1 MTQPKRARVQAARTE
16 PSPPVTPAGSAPT
29 HDPAVSLTTLPS
41 GLRIVS
47 ERMTHAATVSL
58 GIWIGAGS
66 RDELPHEHGLAH
78 LLEHMAFKGTARRS
92 ALQIA
97 EEIESVGGDLN
108 AATSVEYTCYTAR
121 VLGEDLPLAV
131 DILAD
136 ILTAPA
142 LTEEELA
149 REKGVILQEIG
160 AVNDTPD
167 DLVYDR
173 FLQAAFPEQPLGR
186 PILGTAQT
194 VAGFTPEAI
203 RAYLARHYHAGN
215 MVLAAAGAVDHA
227 ELVALAEAALVTLPA
242 APSPIPAP
250 RDGARYH
257 GGEARIEGDEEQVH
271 LVLGF
276 PGKPFRDGAHYP
288 LQIFSSVLGGG
299 LSSRLFQEVREK
311 RGLAYAIDAFHWPF
325 SDCGVFGISAGTAP
339 EDVGTLTE
347 VAFDCLRQAAEDVS
361 EAEVARARA
370 QMKVGLLAS
379 LESPGGKLEQM
390 ARQVLVFG
398 RALPREELARRLD
411 AVTLDQVRE
420 AGRALLGGHLTVA
433 AVGPL
438 DHLAPAANL
447 RTLLAT
453 GR

>member
-1 MTQPKRARVQAARTE
+1 MIATGPAEIAELAA
-16 PSPPVTPAGSAPT
+16 PVAPGA
-29 HDPAVSLTTLPS
+29 HDPEVDLTTLPS
-41 GLRIVS
+41 GLRVVS
-47 ERMTHAATVSL
+47 QHMAHASTVSL

-66 RDELPHEHGLAH
+66 RDELPGEHGLAH
-78 LLEHMAFKGTARRS
+78 LLEHMAFKGTARRN
-92 ALQIA
+92 ARQIA

-121 VLGEDLPLAV
+121 VLGSDLALAV

-160 AVNDTPD
+160 AVQDTPD

-173 FLQAAFPEQPLGR
+173 FLQAAFPDQPLGR
-186 PILGTAQT
+186 PILGTAKT
-194 VAGFTPEAI
+194 VTGFSPEAI

-215 MVLAAAGAVDHA
+215 MVLAASGAVDHA
-227 ELVALAEAALVTLPA
+227 ALVALAEEAFAGLPQTPSTVTQ
-242 APSPIPAP
+242 
-250 RDGARYH
+250 RDPGSYR
-257 GGEARIEGDEEQVH
+257 GGEARINGDEEQVH

-276 PGKPFRDGAHYP
+276 PGLPFRDGAHYP

-299 LSSRLFQEVREK
+299 LSSRLFQEVREQ
-311 RGLAYAIDAFHWPF
+311 RGLAYSIDAFHWPF

-339 EDVGTLTE
+339 EDAAELID
-347 VAFDCLRQAAEDVS
+347 VALASLRQAAEDVS
-361 EAEVARARA
+361 EVEVARARA

-398 RALPREELARRLD
+398 RAIPREELAHRLD
-411 AVTLDQVRE
+411 AVTLEDVRA
-420 AGRALLGGHLTVA
+420 AGRSLLGHQPTIA

-438 DHLAPAANL
+438 AGLPSAGRLLQAA
-447 RTLLAT
+447 RAKD
-453 GR
+453 

>member
-1 MTQPKRARVQAARTE
+1 MSATGPAEIAEIVA
-16 PSPPVTPAGSAPT
+16 PVIDGQGR
-29 HDPAVSLTTLPS
+29 HDPDVGLTVLPS
-41 GLRIVS
+41 GLRVVS
-47 ERMTHAATVSL
+47 QHMDHAATVSL
-58 GIWIGAGS
+58 GIWIGAGA

-78 LLEHMAFKGTARRS
+78 LLEHMAFKGTARRN

-121 VLGEDLPLAV
+121 VLGQDLGLAV

-142 LTEEELA
+142 LTDEELK
-149 REKGVILQEIG
+149 REKGVILQEIS
-160 AVNDTPD
+160 AVQDTPD

-173 FLQAAFPEQPLGR
+173 FLQAAFPDQPLGR
-186 PILGTAQT
+186 PILGTAKT
-194 VAGFTPEAI
+194 VKSFTPDAI
-203 RAYLARHYHAGN
+203 RSYLATHYHAGN
-215 MVLAAAGAVDHA
+215 MVLAASGAVDHA
-227 ELVALAEAALVTLPA
+227 ELVALAKKHLAALPAQPA
-242 APSPIPAP
+242 AIPA
-250 RDGARYH
+250 REAGQYR
-257 GGEARIEGDEEQVH
+257 GGEARIGSDEEQVH

-276 PGKPFRDGAHYP
+276 PGLPFTNGAHYP

-299 LSSRLFQEVREK
+299 LSSRLFQEVREQ
-311 RGLAYAIDAFHWPF
+311 RGLAYAVDAFHWPF

-339 EDVGTLTE
+339 EDVGELVE
-347 VAFDCLRQAAEDVS
+347 VSLACLRQASEDVT
-361 EAEVARARA
+361 EEEVARARA

-398 RALPREELARRLD
+398 RAIPREELAARLD
-411 AVTLDQVRE
+411 AVTLADVRA
-420 AGRALLGGHLTVA
+420 AGRSLLGHQPTIA

-438 DHLAPAANL
+438 QGLPPAKRL
-447 RTLLAT
+447 RHAA
-453 GR
+453 RAAD

>member
-1 MTQPKRARVQAARTE
+1 MTAGKTLKAKTE
-16 PSPPVTPAGSAPT
+16 KPVKPGEAG

-47 ERMTHAATVSL
+47 ERMAHASTVSL
-58 GIWIGAGS
+58 GIWIGAGA

-78 LLEHMAFKGTARRS
+78 LLEHMAFKGTARRT
-92 ALQIA
+92 ALEIA

-121 VLGEDLPLAV
+121 VLGQDLPLAV

-136 ILTAPA
+136 ILTQPA
-142 LTEEELA
+142 LSEDELA

-160 AVNDTPD
+160 AVQDTPD

-186 PILGTAQT
+186 PILGTAET
-194 VAGFTPEAI
+194 VKSFTPEAI
-203 RAYLARHYHAGN
+203 RAYLGRHYHAGN
-215 MVLAAAGAVDHA
+215 MVLAAAGAVDHD
-227 ELVALAEAALVTLPA
+227 ELVALAEQALAALPARPALAAEARSPA
-242 APSPIPAP
+242 A
-250 RDGARYH
+250 YQ
-257 GGEARIEGDEEQVH
+257 GGEARIDGDEEQVH
-271 LVLGF
+271 IVLGF
-276 PGKPFRDGAHYP
+276 PGKPFANGVHYP
-288 LQIFSSVLGGG
+288 LQIFSAVLGGG
-299 LSSRLFQEVREK
+299 LSSRLFQEVRER
-311 RGLAYAIDAFHWPF
+311 RGLAYAVDAFHWPF

-339 EDVGTLTE
+339 EDVGEL
-347 VAFDCLRQAAEDVS
+347 VAVALDCLAQAARDVS

-398 RALPREELARRLD
+398 RAIPREELARRLD
-411 AVTLDQVRE
+411 AVSLADVRA
-420 AGRALLGGHLTVA
+420 AGEALLDGVVTVA

-438 DHLAPAANL
+438 DGLAPATAL
-447 RTLLAT
+447 RAMLA
-453 GR
+453 RAA

>member
-1 MTQPKRARVQAARTE
+1 MIVAGPAETAELLAPAQASGR
-16 PSPPVTPAGSAPT
+16 
-29 HDPAVSLTTLPS
+29 HDPAVGLTVLPS
-41 GLRIVS
+41 GLRIAS
-47 ERMTHAATVSL
+47 QHMPHAATVSL

-66 RDELPHEHGLAH
+66 RDELPGEHGLAH

-121 VLGEDLPLAV
+121 VLGSDLPLAV

-136 ILTAPA
+136 ILTASSFA
-142 LTEEELA
+142 EDELK
-149 REKGVILQEIG
+149 REKGVILQEIS
-160 AVNDTPD
+160 AVQDTPD

-173 FLQAAFPEQPLGR
+173 FLQAAFPDQPLGR
-186 PILGTAQT
+186 PILGTAKT
-194 VAGFTPEAI
+194 VKGFTPEAI
-203 RAYLARHYHAGN
+203 RAYLSRNYHAGN
-215 MVLAAAGAVDHA
+215 MVLAATGAVDHEA
-227 ELVALAEAALVTLPA
+227 LVALAKTHLAALP
-242 APSPIPAP
+242 PAP
-250 RDGARYH
+250 ATGAVRREAGHYA
-257 GGEARIEGDEEQVH
+257 GGEARVGSDEEQLH

-276 PGKPFRDGAHYP
+276 PGQPFTGGAHYP

-325 SDCGVFGISAGTAP
+325 SDCGVFGIGAGTAP
-339 EDVGTLTE
+339 EDTGELVE
-347 VAFDCLRQAAEDVS
+347 VALSCLRQAVEDVT
-361 EAEVARARA
+361 EVEVARARA

-398 RALPREELARRLD
+398 RAIPREELAARLD
-411 AVTLDQVRE
+411 AVTLEDVRT
-420 AGRALLGGHLTVA
+420 AGRTLLGQQPTLA
-433 AVGPL
+433 AVGPVQGL
-438 DHLAPAANL
+438 PSAEEL
-447 RTLLAT
+447 RHAS
-453 GR
+453 RIAS

>member
-1 MTQPKRARVQAARTE
+1 MKAIKTLKAKTDKPKTAKQGEAA
-16 PSPPVTPAGSAPT
+16 G

-47 ERMTHAATVSL
+47 ERMAHASTVSL
-58 GIWIGAGS
+58 GIWIGAGA

-92 ALQIA
+92 ALEIA

-121 VLGEDLPLAV
+121 VLGQDLPLAV

-142 LTEEELA
+142 LSEEELA

-160 AVNDTPD
+160 AVQDTPD

-186 PILGTAQT
+186 PILGTAET
-194 VAGFTPEAI
+194 VQSFTPDAI
-203 RAYLARHYHAGN
+203 RAYLGRHYHAGN
-215 MVLAAAGAVDHA
+215 MVLAAAGAVDHD
-227 ELVALAEAALVTLPA
+227 ELVALAEASLVALPGKPAA
-242 APSPIPAP
+242 APSYRAQASY
-250 RDGARYH
+250 R
-257 GGEARIEGDEEQVH
+257 GGEARIDGDEEQVH
-271 LVLGF
+271 IVLGF
-276 PGKPFRDGAHYP
+276 PGKPFTNGAHYP
-288 LQIFSSVLGGG
+288 LQIFSAVLGGG
-299 LSSRLFQEVREK
+299 LSSRLFQEVRER

-325 SDCGVFGISAGTAP
+325 SDCGIFGISAGTAP
-339 EDVGTLTE
+339 EDVGELVE
-347 VAFDCLRQAAEDVS
+347 VALDCLNQAARGVS

-398 RALPREELARRLD
+398 RAIPREELARRLD
-411 AVTLDQVRE
+411 AVSLADVRA
-420 AGRALLGGHLTVA
+420 AGRELLDGVVTAA

-438 DHLAPAANL
+438 DNLAPVATLRAMLARAA
-447 RTLLAT
+447 
-453 GR
+453 

>member
-1 MTQPKRARVQAARTE
+1 MIATGPAEIAELA
-16 PSPPVTPAGSAPT
+16 TPAPRSSGA
-29 HDPAVSLTTLPS
+29 HDPEVDLTTLPS

-47 ERMTHAATVSL
+47 QRMDHASTVSL
-58 GIWIGAGS
+58 GIWIGAGA
-66 RDELPHEHGLAH
+66 RDELPNEHGLAH

-92 ALQIA
+92 AREIA

-121 VLGEDLPLAV
+121 VLGSDLPLAV

-136 ILTAPA
+136 ILTSPA
-142 LTEEELA
+142 LAPEELA

-160 AVNDTPD
+160 AVQDTPD

-173 FLQAAFPEQPLGR
+173 FLQAAFPDQPLGR
-186 PILGTAQT
+186 PILGTAKT
-194 VAGFTPEAI
+194 VKSFTPDAI

-215 MVLAAAGAVDHA
+215 MVLAASGAVDHD
-227 ELVALAEAALVTLPA
+227 ELVALARDRLASLPGKPVTA
-242 APSPIPAP
+242 FQ
-250 RDGARYH
+250 REDGHYR

-276 PGKPFRDGAHYP
+276 PGQPFRDGAHYP
-288 LQIFSSVLGGG
+288 LQVFSSVLGGG
-299 LSSRLFQEVREK
+299 LSSRLFQEVREQ
-311 RGLAYAIDAFHWPF
+311 RGLAYSIDAFHWPF

-339 EDVGTLTE
+339 EDASELID
-347 VAFDCLRQAAEDVS
+347 VALGCLRQAAEDVT
-361 EAEVARARA
+361 EVEVARARA

-398 RALPREELARRLD
+398 RAIPREELAHRLD
-411 AVTLDQVRE
+411 AVTLEDVRA
-420 AGRALLGGHLTVA
+420 AGRSLLGHQPTIA

-438 DHLAPAANL
+438 SGLPPAEQL
-447 RTLLAT
+447 RHAARS
-453 GR
+453 GD

>member
-1 MTQPKRARVQAARTE
+1 MSAEMSAAG
-16 PSPPVTPAGSAPT
+16 PAETGEVAASGVRGA
-29 HDPAVSLTTLPS
+29 HDPSVGLTTLPS

-47 ERMTHAATVSL
+47 QRMDHAATVSL

-108 AATSVEYTCYTAR
+108 AATSIEYTCYTAR
-121 VLGEDLPLAV
+121 VLGSDLPLAV

-136 ILTAPA
+136 ILTASS
-142 LTEEELA
+142 LSEEELK

-160 AVNDTPD
+160 AVQDTPD

-173 FLQAAFPEQPLGR
+173 FLQAAFPDQPLGR
-186 PILGTAQT
+186 PILGTAET
-194 VAGFTPEAI
+194 VKSFTPDAI

-215 MVLAAAGAVDHA
+215 MVLAASGAVDHG
-227 ELVALAEAALVTLPA
+227 ELVALAEQHLASLPA
-242 APSPIPAP
+242 SPASLPA
-250 RDGARYH
+250 REDGHYR
-257 GGEARIEGDEEQVH
+257 GGEARVGSDEEQVH

-276 PGKPFRDGAHYP
+276 PGQAFKDGAHYP

-325 SDCGVFGISAGTAP
+325 SDCGVFGIGAGTAP
-339 EDVGTLTE
+339 EDVGELIE
-347 VAFDCLRQAAEDVS
+347 VALACLRQAAEDTT

-379 LESPGGKLEQM
+379 LESPGGKLDQM
-390 ARQVLVFG
+390 ARQVLLFG
-398 RALPREELARRLD
+398 RAIPREELAARLD
-411 AVTLDQVRE
+411 AVTLEDVRA
-420 AGRALLGGHLTVA
+420 AGRSLLGHQPTVA

-438 DHLAPAANL
+438 KGLPPAKAL
-447 RTLLAT
+447 KHAARA
-453 GR
+453 GA

>member
-1 MTQPKRARVQAARTE
+1 MSAT
-16 PSPPVTPAGSAPT
+16 PPAEAEEIASGNGHGR
-29 HDPAVSLTTLPS
+29 HDPEVQLTTLPS

-47 ERMTHAATVSL
+47 HRMDHAATVSL

-92 ALQIA
+92 ALDIA
-97 EEIESVGGDLN
+97 EQIESVGGDLN

-121 VLGEDLPLAV
+121 VLGSDLPLAV

-136 ILTAPA
+136 ILTASA
-142 LTEEELA
+142 LKEDELK
-149 REKGVILQEIG
+149 REKGVILQEIS
-160 AVNDTPD
+160 AVQDTPD

-173 FLQAAFPEQPLGR
+173 FLEAAFPDQPLGR
-186 PILGTAQT
+186 PILGTAKT
-194 VAGFTPEAI
+194 VKGFTPDAI
-203 RAYLARHYHAGN
+203 RAYLARNYHAGN
-215 MVLAAAGAVDHA
+215 MVLAASGAVDHA
-227 ELVALAEAALVTLPA
+227 ELVKLAEQHLASLPA
-242 APSPIPAP
+242 KPEQLPVREA
-250 RDGARYH
+250 GRYV
-257 GGEARIEGDEEQVH
+257 GGEARIKGDEEQVH

-276 PGKPFRDGAHYP
+276 PGLPFANSAHYP

-299 LSSRLFQEVREK
+299 LSSRLFQQVREQ
-311 RGLAYAIDAFHWPF
+311 RGLAYAVDAFHWPF

-339 EDVGTLTE
+339 EDVAELID
-347 VAFDCLRQAAEDVS
+347 VSLACLRQAAEDVS

-390 ARQVLVFG
+390 ARQVLLFN
-398 RALPREELARRLD
+398 RAIPREELAARLD
-411 AVTLDQVRE
+411 AVSLEDVRA
-420 AGRALLGGHLTVA
+420 AGRSLLGHQPTIS

-438 DHLAPAANL
+438 QGLPPASRL
-447 RTLLAT
+447 RHAS
-453 GR
+453 RNAD

>member
-1 MTQPKRARVQAARTE
+1 MSADKGSEMSATGPAETAEVAAAGAR
-16 PSPPVTPAGSAPT
+16 GK
-29 HDPAVSLTTLPS
+29 HDPEVALTTLPS

-47 ERMTHAATVSL
+47 QRMEHAATVSL
-58 GIWIGAGS
+58 GIWIGSGS

-92 ALQIA
+92 ARQIA

-121 VLGEDLPLAV
+121 VLAEDLSLAV

-142 LTEEELA
+142 LTEEELK

-160 AVNDTPD
+160 AVQDTPD

-173 FLQAAFPEQPLGR
+173 FLQAAFPDQPLGR
-186 PILGTAQT
+186 PILGTPKT
-194 VAGFTPEAI
+194 VKSFTPDAI
-203 RAYLARHYHAGN
+203 RAYLSRNYHAGN
-215 MVLAAAGAVDHA
+215 MVLAASGAVDHA
-227 ELVALAEAALVTLPA
+227 ELVKLAEAHLAALPPGPA
-242 APSPIPAP
+242 APPP
-250 RDGARYH
+250 REDGRYL
-257 GGEARIEGDEEQVH
+257 GGEARVGSDEEQVH

-276 PGKPFRDGAHYP
+276 PGRPFKDGVHYP
-288 LQIFSSVLGGG
+288 MQIFASVLGGG
-299 LSSRLFQEVREK
+299 LSSRLFQEVREQ

-325 SDCGVFGISAGTAP
+325 SDCGVFGIGAGTAP
-339 EDVGTLTE
+339 EDVGELIE
-347 VAFDCLRQAAEDVS
+347 VALACLRQAAEDTTEV
-361 EAEVARARA
+361 EVARARA

-390 ARQVLVFG
+390 ARQVLLFG
-398 RALPREELARRLD
+398 RAIPREELAARLD
-411 AVTLDQVRE
+411 AVTLEDVRA
-420 AGRALLGGHLTVA
+420 AGRSLLGHQPTVA

-438 DHLAPAANL
+438 QGLPTAKRLQHAARPAD
-447 RTLLAT
+447 
-453 GR
+453 

>member
-1 MTQPKRARVQAARTE
+1 MSVAGPTEAAE
-16 PSPPVTPAGSAPT
+16 IAAPAGGKGR
-29 HDPAVSLTTLPS
+29 HDPDVALTTLPS

-47 ERMTHAATVSL
+47 QRMDHASTVSL

-66 RDELPHEHGLAH
+66 RDELPNEHGLAH

-121 VLGEDLPLAV
+121 VLGQDLPLAV

-142 LTEEELA
+142 LTPEELK

-160 AVNDTPD
+160 AVQDTPD

-173 FLQAAFPEQPLGR
+173 FLEAAFPDQPLGR
-186 PILGTAQT
+186 PILGTAKT
-194 VAGFTPEAI
+194 VKGFTPDAI

-215 MVLAAAGAVDHA
+215 MVLAASGAVDHD
-227 ELVALAEAALVTLPA
+227 ELVALAKEHLAGLPA
-242 APSPIPAP
+242 GPAEA
-250 RDGARYH
+250 RRHAGAYV
-257 GGEARIEGDEEQVH
+257 GGEARIGSDEEQVH

-276 PGKPFRDGAHYP
+276 PGKPFKDGAHYP
-288 LQIFSSVLGGG
+288 LQIFSSLLGGG
-299 LSSRLFQEVREK
+299 MSSRLFQEVREE

-325 SDCGVFGISAGTAP
+325 SDCGVFGIGAGTAP
-339 EDVGTLTE
+339 EDVAELTE
-347 VAFDCLRQAAEDVS
+347 VALACLRRAAEDATD
-361 EAEVARARA
+361 AEVARAKA

-390 ARQVLVFG
+390 ARQVLIFG
-398 RALPREELARRLD
+398 RAVPRDELAARLD
-411 AVTLDQVRE
+411 AVTLADVKQ
-420 AGRALLGGHLTVA
+420 AALGLLGHQPTIA

-438 DHLAPAANL
+438 QGLPPAKHLRHASRRPD
-447 RTLLAT
+447 
-453 GR
+453 